1 MNAPLDL
8 RGIAL
13 GVPDVDMLQRLAIH
27 SRKTLETFVAAAI
40 EALDLVDGDP
50 DIEEDDP
57 VGQADEDGVNT
68 STPGQAS
75 RYYNPG
81 PGCIISDEGL

>member
-8 RGIAL
+8 RGIAR
-13 GVPDVDMLQRLAIH
+13 GVPDVDILQRLARH
-27 SRKTLETFVAAAI
+27 SRKEIEGFIAVAI
-40 EALDLVDGDP
+40 DLLDMADPDP

-57 VGQADEDGVNT
+57 CGQADEDGINT
-68 STPGQAS
+68 ITPGEAS